1 MWNQWM
7 TISPRRHLLIY
18 VIYGYVNM
26 IICILPRVLC
36 QKVCYARALHTGS
49 HDGTYGIFFGSTGIC
64 KRTGLLENLSC
75 PDLTTPLYKTARCAR
90 FSLAPK
96 PQWIQW
102 LRCLGQDVLWL
113 FEMKLTCKLNTLL
126 AGNACSKRTWT
137 WTGGNRVSIWS
148 PYLHFFGHK
157 GIV

>member
-1 MWNQWM
+1 MIDTENTQSRGENM
-7 TISPRRHLLIY
+7 DNVDTLPMDVESVDDYLAKETFTYIY

-90 FSLAPK
+90 FSLSPK
-96 PQWIQW
+96 PQWIQ
-102 LRCLGQDVLWL
+102 
-113 FEMKLTCKLNTLL
+113 
-126 AGNACSKRTWT
+126 
-137 WTGGNRVSIWS
+137 
-148 PYLHFFGHK
+148 
-157 GIV
+157 